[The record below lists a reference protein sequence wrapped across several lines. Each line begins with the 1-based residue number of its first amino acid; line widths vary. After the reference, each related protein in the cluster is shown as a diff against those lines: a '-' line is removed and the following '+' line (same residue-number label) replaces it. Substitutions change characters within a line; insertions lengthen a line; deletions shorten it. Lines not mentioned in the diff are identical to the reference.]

1 LTLRRPYCVVTGG
14 SVTSRRV
21 TTSRHRHKVTIDNAG
36 GIGLLSRVGR
46 ILACRLVA
54 MESTMGADVP
64 STAGYVKEEH
74 EMGSWLPSGDRDN
87 LDVQKPSPVPVIESA
102 TFVTEEE
109 TIALREGRLGVQ
121 QIHSGSS
128 WDAAERRN
136 RRLPRTVEVLLAA
149 VV

>member
-1 LTLRRPYCVVTGG
+1 
-14 SVTSRRV
+14 
-21 TTSRHRHKVTIDNAG
+21 
-36 GIGLLSRVGR
+36 
-46 ILACRLVA
+46 
-54 MESTMGADVP
+54 
-64 STAGYVKEEH
+64 
-74 EMGSWLPSGDRDN
+74 MGSWLPSGDRDN